1 MKRKDLITMSRP
13 KHFYLQLDTETCG
26 DLENPFVYD
35 LGMVIIDRQGN
46 IYETF
51 NFVIYDVFV
60 GMKNLMATAYYA
72 DKIPQYELDLKNG
85 VRKMVKWRTAFYTI
99 RKLIKKYQIK
109 AVIAHNTRFDMTAIN
124 NTNKAVGGYGYVFP
138 YGIEKWCTLRMA
150 QQTFGKS
157 KKYRKYCE
165 DFGYLTKNN
174 RPKLTAEILY
184 RYITGDELF
193 NEEHTALQDVYCE
206 LVILLAEFA
215 FHKKLIKTYYNP
227 KAA

>member
-1 MKRKDLITMSRP
+1 MSRP

-26 DLENPFVYD
+26 DLDNPFVYD
-35 LGMVIIDRQGN
+35 LGMAIIDRQGN

-60 GMKNLMATAYYA
+60 GMKDKMATAYYA
-72 DKIPQYELDLKNG
+72 DKIPQYEQDLKNG
-85 VRKMVKWRTAFYTI
+85 VRKMVRWRTAVYII
-99 RKLIKKYQIK
+99 RQLIKKYTVK
-109 AVIAHNTRFDMTAIN
+109 AVIAHNTRFDMNAIKNTN
-124 NTNKAVGGYGYVFP
+124 NTVKTPYKYVFP

-150 QQTFGKS
+150 QQTFAKS
-157 KKYRKYCE
+157 KKYIKYCE
-165 DFGYLTKNN
+165 DFGYLTKNG

-193 NEEHTALQDVYCE
+193 NEAHTALQDVYCE

-215 FHKKLIKTYYNP
+215 FHKKLIKTYYTP
-227 KAA
+227 KAAA

>member
-1 MKRKDLITMSRP
+1 MSRP

-26 DLENPFVYD
+26 DLDNPFVYD
-35 LGMVIIDRQGN
+35 LGMAIIDRQGN

-60 GMKNLMATAYYA
+60 GMKDLMATAYYA
-72 DKIPQYELDLKNG
+72 EKIPQYEQDLKNG
-85 VRKMVKWRTAFYTI
+85 VRKMVKWRTAVRII
-99 RKLIKKYQIK
+99 RQLIKKYTVK
-109 AVIAHNTRFDMTAIN
+109 AVIAHNTRFDMNAIN
-124 NTNKAVGGYGYVFP
+124 NTNNAIETSYKYVFP

-150 QQTFGKS
+150 QQTFAKS
-157 KKYRKYCE
+157 KKYIKYCE

-174 RPKLTAEILY
+174 RPKLTAEVLY

-193 NEEHTALQDVYCE
+193 NEAHTALQDVYCE

-215 FHKKLIKTYYNP
+215 FHKKLVKTYYNP
-227 KAA
+227 KVAA

>member
-1 MKRKDLITMSRP
+1 MSRP

-26 DLENPFVYD
+26 DLDNPFVYD
-35 LGMVIIDRQGN
+35 LGMAIIDRQGN

-60 GMKNLMATAYYA
+60 GMKDLMATAYYA
-72 DKIPQYELDLKNG
+72 EKIPQYEQDLKNG
-85 VRKMVKWRTAFYTI
+85 VRKMVKWRTAVRII
-99 RKLIKKYQIK
+99 RQLIKKYTVK
-109 AVIAHNTRFDMTAIN
+109 AVIAHNTRFDMNAIN
-124 NTNKAVGGYGYVFP
+124 NTNNAVKTSYKYVFP

-150 QQTFGKS
+150 QQTFAKS
-157 KKYRKYCE
+157 KKYIKYCE

-174 RPKLTAEILY
+174 RPKLTAEVLY

-193 NEEHTALQDVYCE
+193 NEAHTALQDVYCE

-215 FHKKLIKTYYNP
+215 FHKKLVKTYYNP
-227 KAA
+227 KVAA